1 MTKRG
6 KKTSLV
12 SYVTMQFQL
21 VQVKIKRGLL
31 RTSLMSS
38 CSLVFRKHI
47 KSDECKF
54 KRFLNCFIYSRN
66 AVRFFLIYA

>member
-6 KKTSLV
+6 KNTSLV

-38 CSLVFRKHI
+38 RSARKYR
-47 KSDECKF
+47 DQ
-54 KRFLNCFIYSRN
+54 NTT
-66 AVRFFLIYA
+66 

>member
-38 CSLVFRKHI
+38 CSARKYR
-47 KSDECKF
+47 DQ
-54 KRFLNCFIYSRN
+54 NTT
-66 AVRFFLIYA
+66 